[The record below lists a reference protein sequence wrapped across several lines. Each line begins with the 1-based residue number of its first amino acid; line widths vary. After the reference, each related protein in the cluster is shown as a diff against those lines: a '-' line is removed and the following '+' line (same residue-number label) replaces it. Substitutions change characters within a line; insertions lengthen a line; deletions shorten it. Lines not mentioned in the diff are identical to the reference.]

1 MAKLREIFTNE
12 DMAASEKVGAI
23 ASIVEKARE
32 NYGNSDMDITIPE
45 VSTCE
50 GITDLSLMSDDDKVA
65 IAERSVSNI
74 IQTAVEFTKE
84 EEGIVLDKEIERLV
98 ATNPVLVNLSEAVD
112 SEYI

>member
-12 DMAASEKVGAI
+12 DITASEKVGAI

-32 NYGNSDMDITIPE
+32 KYGNKDMEITMPE
-45 VSTCE
+45 VATCE
-50 GITDLSLMSDDDKVA
+50 GITDLSLMSDDDRIV
-65 IAERSVSNI
+65 IAERVVKAI
-74 IQTAVEFTKE
+74 IREATEITKE

-98 ATNPVLVNLSEAVD
+98 ATNPFLVNLSETVD